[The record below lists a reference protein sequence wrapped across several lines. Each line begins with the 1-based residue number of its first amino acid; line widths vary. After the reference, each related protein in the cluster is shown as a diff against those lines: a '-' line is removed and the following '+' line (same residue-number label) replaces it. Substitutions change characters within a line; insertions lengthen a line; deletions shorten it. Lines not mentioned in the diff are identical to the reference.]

1 MIMLN
6 PNRRQI
12 LKFAGASA
20 LGAAALGGAALPLA
34 AQQGKPVVGLRYQ
47 NFKRGTIHSLD
58 PATRGLVIVWED
70 LGRVK
75 LKAADVVANYAP
87 GGMKETTGLAAGLRV
102 GQIVDVQWYD
112 YIDFLVART
121 TPEIAAKAKAMVA
134 SGARAEGLPDS
145 EQQIRLMEMSG
156 MVVKTDPTLYTIDI
170 VNPSSGEVLQT
181 PQIRTEEGLA
191 ALRTLKPGDPVTT
204 VFSIQTAIKITVV
217 R

>member
-1 MIMLN
+1 MVNSSRRRILML
-6 PNRRQI
+6 
-12 LKFAGASA
+12 AGLSAVAGSA
-20 LGAAALGGAALPLA
+20 LVGGALPAAA
-34 AQQGKPVVGLRYQ
+34 QMGKPVVGLRYQ
-47 NFKRGTIHSLD
+47 NIKRGTIHSVD
-58 PATRGLVIVWED
+58 PATRGFVIVWQD
-70 LGRVK
+70 MGRVK
-75 LKAADVVANYAP
+75 LKAADVVANYMP
-87 GGMKETTGLAAGLRV
+87 GSTTGGNFPQPGLQP

-121 TPEIAAKAKAMVA
+121 TPEISAKAKAMVA

-156 MVVKTDPTLYTIDI
+156 MVVKTDLTLYTIDI
-170 VNPSSGEVLQT
+170 VNPTSGEVLQT

-204 VFSIQTAIKITVV
+204 VFSIQTAIKVTIV